1 MKIFFY
7 TFFLFNSIVSYS
19 AELAVGRDKY
29 VSHADSLPAIF
40 MIGQFTDP
48 FEALNNSSQT
58 LLEICQNDVYLAY
71 DKWLHMLSELESVS
85 ESLGLTLKG
94 SKFWFSVFWNQDGTI
109 KHFAY
114 FPKSGS
120 KEMDQK
126 VFKEVLTTFIANY
139 KLPIVNN
146 KSTFYN
152 YGSGA
157 FPLPDRKPTARKQ

>member
-1 MKIFFY
+1 MYK
-7 TFFLFNSIVSYS
+7 
-19 AELAVGRDKY
+19 R
-29 VSHADSLPAIF
+29 
-40 MIGQFTDP
+40 Q
-48 FEALNNSSQT
+48 
-58 LLEICQNDVYLAY
+58 
-71 DKWLHMLSELESVS
+71 
-85 ESLGLTLKG
+85 
-94 SKFWFSVFWNQDGTI
+94 I